1 MSKWTRVKIAVITST
16 AILMAW
22 GFGSCL
28 PGLSWDRVV
37 QLTTIANLF
46 D

>member
-1 MSKWTRVKIAVITST
+1 MSKWSKVKIAVLLST
-16 AILMAW
+16 ATLMAW

-28 PGLSWDRVV
+28 PGWNWNRIVE
-37 QLTTIANLF
+37 LTTIANIF